1 MTKTKHF
8 IFIGL
13 MALIV
18 LSSIVIIILE
28 ANEYYLTSLEERFY
42 HELHNKFKPSGIY
55 GHGFGIIGSLFM
67 LIGVGSYM
75 LRKRLRSWSKI
86 GQIKYWLE
94 FHIFL
99 CTLGPILV
107 LFHTAMKFGGIVS
120 ISFWSMVAVFASG
133 IIGRFIYVQ
142 IPRTIEGRE
151 LSLNEL
157 QNSKSNITDILNDQF
172 SLNQKTIDLIE
183 HATDAHTFIT
193 GGSSL
198 GRFIKKYQVDNKNIK
213 KIKKELSQYQLS
225 KTQVKQVL
233 KSIKNEIIINRRI
246 DRLNF
251 MKNLFKYW
259 HVAHLPFAI
268 IMLVIMI
275 VHIVVTLL
283 FGYKWIF

>member
-67 LIGVGSYM
+67 LFGVGSYM

-151 LSLNEL
+151 LSLYEL

-183 HATDAHTFIT
+183 HATDAHTFIR

-225 KTQVKQVL
+225 KTQIKQVL
-233 KSIKNEIIINRRI
+233 NSIKNEIIINKRI